1 MDEKKEYMKSSKK
14 YKKDLMT
21 INQELKEIEL
31 MKQSEIEELKHI
43 IEDLSNKN
51 KELKEQV

>member
-21 INQELKEIEL
+21 INQELKEIESI
-31 MKQSEIEELKHI
+31 K
-43 IEDLSNKN
+43 
-51 KELKEQV
+51 